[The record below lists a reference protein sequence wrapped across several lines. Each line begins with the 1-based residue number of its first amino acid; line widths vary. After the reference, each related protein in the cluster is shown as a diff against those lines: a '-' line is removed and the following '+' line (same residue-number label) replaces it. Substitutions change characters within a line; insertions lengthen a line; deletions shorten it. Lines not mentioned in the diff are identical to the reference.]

1 MNNSLNN
8 GLYPFQKRHLNGFN
22 SKLFNKINILN
33 ICRDTYLYDYYI
45 NLYGSIACKVT
56 TVITVILQ
64 YNRSM
69 SQNREILRIYIYIFS

>member
-33 ICRDTYLYDYYI
+33 IYRDTYLYDYYI

-64 YNRSM
+64 YNRSE
-69 SQNREILRIYIYIFS
+69 SKSRNTTYIHIFS